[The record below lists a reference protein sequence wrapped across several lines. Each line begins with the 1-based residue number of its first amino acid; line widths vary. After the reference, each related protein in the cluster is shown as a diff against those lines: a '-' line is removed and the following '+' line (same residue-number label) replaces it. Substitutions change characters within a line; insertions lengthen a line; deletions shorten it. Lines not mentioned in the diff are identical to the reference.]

1 MDNKILYTAKFTHH
15 DLKFHKIWW
24 KSDKS
29 CGSWSGQMD
38 RQADSYIPPP
48 PPKNKL
54 CLRGGAMITYIWMQT
69 STAIWWLSTA
79 FIDDTKIDILTLIP
93 LSLKNKKSGTSRR
106 SKFILRTFCYPAYHG
121 MDKRSQMEWT
131 NFLRM
136 STKSMKEFVTK

>member
-1 MDNKILYTAKFTHH
+1 
-15 DLKFHKIWW
+15 
-24 KSDKS
+24 
-29 CGSWSGQMD
+29 
-38 RQADSYIPPP
+38 
-48 PPKNKL
+48 
-54 CLRGGAMITYIWMQT
+54 MITYIWMQT

>member
-1 MDNKILYTAKFTHH
+1 MILNSTKFDGNRT
-15 DLKFHKIWW
+15 KVVEV
-24 KSDKS
+24 
-29 CGSWSGQMD
+29 GQDRWTD
-38 RQADSYIPPP
+38 RQIPIYPP

>member
-1 MDNKILYTAKFTHH
+1 
-15 DLKFHKIWW
+15 
-24 KSDKS
+24 
-29 CGSWSGQMD
+29 MD

-48 PPKNKL
+48 PPPPKTNYV
-54 CLRGGAMITYIWMQT
+54 CGGGAMITYIWMQT